1 MTNNCDF
8 VACPDCGKPAGEG
21 HRHDPDCVHLDINY
35 WIERT
40 GHSETVNS
48 RLVSSLEKIAR
59 FAPGNG
65 EECELI
71 ARIARNALEDMA

>member
-1 MTNNCDF
+1 MNVDF
-8 VACPDCGKPAGEG
+8 APCPDCGKPSGEG

-40 GHSETVNS
+40 S
-48 RLVSSLEKIAR
+48 RAEAALEKIAQ

-65 EECELI
+65 EECEII
-71 ARIARNALEDMA
+71 ARIARNALEF